1 MMMLVQGSGSVQS
14 MPVQDAQEL
23 QISALVEQ
31 QMQSVKR
38 LVQMEGDLVAMRK
51 QIASATGTEAADL
64 QRNIRIAEGIVAGE
78 KAKIADLKA
87 RISEVQSNAPSM
99 PMIAMPPEPPRFMHD
114 TSMFGL
120 SKDEFVGI
128 MIGFVTLPIVGA
140 VTWRLLRR
148 GPARKTNELPLQDDR
163 LARLEQAVE
172 AVAIEVE
179 RIGESQRFQAKLMTE
194 KPQSRKEPVP
204 RVITPV

>member
-1 MMMLVQGSGSVQS
+1 MTMSLQGTGGVPLV
-14 MPVQDAQEL
+14 PPQDAQSMQL
-23 QISALVEQ
+23 SALVEQ

-38 LVQMEGDLVAMRK
+38 LVQLEGDLVSYRK
-51 QIASATGTEAADL
+51 QLASATGEEATQL
-64 QRNIRIAEGIVAGE
+64 QRAIRIAEGTLEGE
-78 KAKIADLKA
+78 KAKIAELKA
-87 RISEVQSNAPSM
+87 RIAEVQSNAPSM
-99 PMIAMPPEPPRFMHD
+99 PMIAMPPEPPRFIHD
-114 TSMFGL
+114 SSMFGL
-120 SKDEFVGI
+120 SQDEFMGI
-128 MIGFVTLPIVGA
+128 FAGIVSFPLVA
-140 VTWRLLRR
+140 AISWRLLRR
-148 GPARKTNELPLQDDR
+148 KSAPAAVPLQDDR